1 MSVLIINYTHLN
13 FISSIFFIRLPVSF
27 HWCVTKQCHLPS
39 GEMCSPMMEY
49 RNSCSLIVNHRFN
62 DAGQYCV
69 NSGVVNDVSGTNT
82 SLMVQIP
89 GGMLPVEHKH
99 SARLGPL

>member
-1 MSVLIINYTHLN
+1 
-13 FISSIFFIRLPVSF
+13 
-27 HWCVTKQCHLPS
+27 
-39 GEMCSPMMEY
+39 MMEY

-69 NSGVVNDVSGTNT
+69 NIGVMNDVSGTNT

-89 GGMLPVEHKH
+89 GGMLPVEGSRTNIVPDWAHFKLTGSISTSKFSEGRNDYGH
-99 SARLGPL
+99 SQFEPCYLDFQ

>member
-1 MSVLIINYTHLN
+1 
-13 FISSIFFIRLPVSF
+13 
-27 HWCVTKQCHLPS
+27 
-39 GEMCSPMMEY
+39 MMEY

-69 NSGVVNDVSGTNT
+69 NIGVMNDVSGTNT

-89 GGMLPVEHKH
+89 GGMLPAKGSCTNIVPEWAHFKLTG
-99 SARLGPL
+99 SSINK

>member
-1 MSVLIINYTHLN
+1 
-13 FISSIFFIRLPVSF
+13 
-27 HWCVTKQCHLPS
+27 
-39 GEMCSPMMEY
+39 MMEY

-69 NSGVVNDVSGTNT
+69 NIGVMNDVSGTNT

-89 GGMLPVEHKH
+89 GGMLPVEGSCTNIVPDWAHFK
-99 SARLGPL
+99 LTVPNINK

>member
-1 MSVLIINYTHLN
+1 
-13 FISSIFFIRLPVSF
+13 
-27 HWCVTKQCHLPS
+27 
-39 GEMCSPMMEY
+39 MMEY

-69 NSGVVNDVSGTNT
+69 NIGVMNDVSGTNT

-89 GGMLPVEHKH
+89 GGMLPVEGSCTNIVPDWAHFKLTGSNIRQQVNLVRGEMIMEIH
-99 SARLGPL
+99 GFSLAFLISSSEQYSY

>member
-1 MSVLIINYTHLN
+1 
-13 FISSIFFIRLPVSF
+13 
-27 HWCVTKQCHLPS
+27 
-39 GEMCSPMMEY
+39 MMEY

-69 NSGVVNDVSGTNT
+69 NIGVMNDVSGTNT

-89 GGMLPVEHKH
+89 GGMLPVEGSCTNIVPGWVEYQQVNLVRGEMIMDIHGF
-99 SARLGPL
+99 SLAILISSS